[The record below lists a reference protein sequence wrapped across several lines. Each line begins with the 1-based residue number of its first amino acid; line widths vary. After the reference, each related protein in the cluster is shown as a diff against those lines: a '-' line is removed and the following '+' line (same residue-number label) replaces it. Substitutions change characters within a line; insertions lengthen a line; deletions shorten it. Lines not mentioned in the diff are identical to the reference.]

1 MDNAIEEVKQAAN
14 QVCDSNEA
22 DGVAKW
28 MEKFLGDL

>member
-14 QVCDSNEA
+14 QVCDSNET